1 MWFRILLEY
10 WRLFVTNDVM
20 HRPPRRFAS
29 EMVAKAMK
37 PMTANGIWKSM
48 AAGLCGSAAH
58 SGLMFLKSWMGWLP
72 AFHPYEDLQQMLSHL
87 IGGSVHP
94 LVPWVLSFLNGA
106 VVLGMLFGRIYR
118 LLPGRSGAA
127 KGFVFGVFGWL
138 AMGVLFFPMLDR
150 GLFATRVG
158 LGLLP
163 ALFSLAMLLSYGI
176 IMGIAYS
183 ALNRSGVV
191 TSEG

>member
-1 MWFRILLEY
+1 
-10 WRLFVTNDVM
+10 M
-20 HRPPRRFAS
+20 HRSYRHFVS

-37 PMTANGIWKSM
+37 PMAVNGIWKSL

-72 AFHPYEDLQQMLSHL
+72 AFHPYEDLQQALSGL
-87 IGGSVHP
+87 LGGSVP
-94 LVPWVLSFLNGA
+94 PAIPWALSFLNGA
-106 VVLGMLFGRIYR
+106 VVLGMLFGRTYR
-118 LLPGRSGAA
+118 LLPGRSGAT

-163 ALFSLAMLLSYGI
+163 ALFSLAMLLSYGV

-183 ALNRSGVV
+183 ALNRSGAAA
-191 TSEG
+191 SEGQTPG